1 MTLRLVFRI
10 VIKAARFYAAE
21 ELSKL
26 CNKIRDAPEDQL
38 AMTEQTEKTEKVSRS
53 EKWRDRMKKYLP
65 M

>member
-1 MTLRLVFRI
+1 MTLRLVVRI
-10 VIKAARFYAAE
+10 VIKAAKFYAAE

-26 CNKIRDAPEDQL
+26 CNKIRDAFEDRPV
-38 AMTEQTEKTEKVSRS
+38 MTAQTEKTEKVSRS

>member
-38 AMTEQTEKTEKVSRS
+38 AMTEQTEMIEKVSRS